1 MPRGIK
7 VSAPATISNINCG
20 FDALGL
26 ALNFT
31 CDEIVG
37 RLSKTPGIHLT
48 HIGSNAR
55 STPCDPTKN
64 TVTVAIDKFL
74 EALGE
79 SKSVGIELE
88 VKKMISPGS
97 GLGSS
102 AAGAC
107 AGVMLANELLG
118 KPMEKRELLPF
129 AIHGEYVADE
139 AWHADN
145 VAPCLLGGAI
155 LIREMKPL
163 DIHRLYTPLGLY
175 VTVVT
180 PQIRILTKE
189 ARDVLSEKVDFQ
201 KSVKQAANLASFVH
215 AMHTSD
221 FELLGRSLQDHLVEE
236 QRAHLL
242 PGFYDAKSAAMTK
255 GALGCGISGSGPT
268 IFVIS
273 NNHNCAHDSA
283 EEITKVYS
291 DKGIESSY
299 MVSEVNQAGTVLC

>member
-7 VSAPATISNINCG
+7 VAAPATISNINCG

-26 ALNFT
+26 AINYT

-37 RLSKTPGIHLT
+37 RLSGTPGINLKLV
-48 HIGSNAR
+48 GPNAR
-55 STPCDPTKN
+55 LTPADPTKN

-74 EALGE
+74 DALGDKE
-79 SKSVGIELE
+79 SVGMDIE
-88 VKKMISPGS
+88 VKKKITPGS

-118 KPMEKRELLPF
+118 RPMEKRQLLPF
-129 AIHGEYVADE
+129 AIQGEFVADTS
-139 AWHADN
+139 WHADN

-155 LIREMKPL
+155 LIREMEPL
-163 DIHRLYTPLGLY
+163 DIHRLYAPRGLY

-180 PQIRILTKE
+180 PQIRILTRD
-189 ARDVLSEKVDFQ
+189 ARDVLADKVDFTDA
-201 KSVKQAANLASFVH
+201 VKQAANLASFVH

-221 FELLGRSLQDHLVEE
+221 FDLLGRSLQDHLIEE

-242 PGFYDAKSAAMTK
+242 PGFYEAKAAALAT

-273 NNHNCAHDSA
+273 NNENVANASA
-283 EEITKVYS
+283 EAITKVYS
-291 DKGIESSY
+291 DKGIESSSL
-299 MVSEVNQAGTVLC
+299 VSEVNHAGTVLC